1 MTSATMIVRML
12 VEAVIAGVLLG
23 AMARLAMRVLAWLA
37 GGEGGFSRG
46 GSVEIVVFGA
56 LLGAPVALAVF
67 AVRHWRG
74 WSHPWVGVW
83 TALALYLG
91 ALLRPSPSAESA
103 LLASPLPGWAILGV
117 FGLVFLAFGAWI
129 DLRWRA
135 LTTRRGS
142 GRASA
147 RTDGRG

>member
-1 MTSATMIVRML
+1 MMTRAALVVRML
-12 VEAVIAGVLLG
+12 AEALVAGALLG
-23 AMARLAMRVLAWLA
+23 AMARMAMRLLAWLA

-67 AVRHWRG
+67 ALRRWRG

-83 TALALYLG
+83 TALALYLA
-91 ALLRPSPSAESA
+91 ALARPSPSAQSA
-103 LLASPLPGWAILGV
+103 LAASPLPEWAILGV
-117 FGLVFLAFGAWI
+117 FGLVFVAFGAWI

-135 LTTRRGS
+135 LA
-142 GRASA
+142 RAVS
-147 RTDGRG
+147 